1 MANAEIVIVGAG
13 IIGISIAYHLAKS
26 GSTNI
31 IVLERDTVASGSS
44 GRGMGG
50 IRQQF
55 ADESDIRFS
64 QEGVRFYSQFLREY
78 ESSSLISSQSKPPSF
93 YQYGYLFLVTTPE
106 SWQAIQRH
114 TALQQ
119 SLGVPTQLLSPTEV
133 KGRIPQLV
141 VDDVLGATFCSTDGY
156 SDPPAMT
163 RTLADR
169 AQVYGVKVHEY
180 TPVVGIDVQHGRVQ
194 AVQTPQETI
203 YTPLV
208 IDAAGASAAL
218 VARLAGIL
226 DLPVRPLRRQLVLTE
241 PFADLPEDVPMTV
254 DLTTG
259 FHFRRH
265 QGRVMLA
272 LPLPPSAEEDRLN
285 QTLAPEAFTLSV
297 DKGFWPLLQAHAQ
310 RRCPPLTQAQ
320 IAREWTGLYEMTPDE
335 QPVLGKTEVEGFLC
349 ACGFSGH
356 GFMHA
361 PMAAK
366 LLTELILDGTSRTM
380 PIERWNLD
388 RFRRGKL
395 LTTTPLL

>member
-1 MANAEIVIVGAG
+1 MARADIVIIGGG
-13 IIGISIAYHLAKS
+13 IIGISIAYQLAKR
-26 GSTNI
+26 GSANI

-64 QEGVRFYSQFLREY
+64 QEGVRFYIQFLRDY
-78 ESSSLISSQSKPPSF
+78 ESSPLTPSQFKPPRF
-93 YQYGYLFLVTTPE
+93 YQYGYLFLSTTPE
-106 SWQAIQRH
+106 SWQAMQRH
-114 TALQQ
+114 ATLQQ
-119 SLGVPTQLLSPTEV
+119 SLGVPTQLLRPSEAKV
-133 KGRIPQLV
+133 RIPQLV

-163 RTLADR
+163 QALADR
-169 AQVYGVKVHEY
+169 ARAHGVRIHEH
-180 TPVVGIDVQHGRVQ
+180 TPVVGISVEHGQVQG
-194 AVQTPQETI
+194 VQTPQETI
-203 YTPLV
+203 STPLV
-208 IDAAGASAAL
+208 INAAGASAAL
-218 VARLAGIL
+218 VAHLVGIP

-259 FHFRRH
+259 FHFRRRNR
-265 QGRVMLA
+265 GVILA
-272 LPLPPSAEEDRLN
+272 LPLPPSPEEDRLN
-285 QTLAPEAFTLSV
+285 QALAPEAFSLSV

-310 RRCPPLTQAQ
+310 RCCPTLAQAQ

-366 LLTELILDGTSRTM
+366 LLTELILDGVSRTM

-395 LTTTPLL
+395 FTTTPLL